1 MPVCLLEE
9 LFDRNAEYEY
19 NADPSKQAENAVA
32 SLPESPPDDE
42 TIVPEEEEILINEE
56 PIFIEKDLERH
67 EDEDTTTWL
76 KRINLMASSARATKP
91 AASTKATYTP
101 PQAPNPEKI
110 KISQST
116 PTLDR
121 HGNDARNVAASSITL
136 YRVQNE
142 KWTLYRQEDRE
153 GHKADHSEIH

>member
-1 MPVCLLEE
+1 MSLTLFESSMPVHSLEE
-9 LFDRNAEYEY
+9 SFDRNVEYEY
-19 NADPSKQAENAVA
+19 NADPSEQAENAVA

-42 TIVPEEEEILINEE
+42 TVDPEEEEILINEE

-101 PQAPNPEKI
+101 PQAPNPKKI

-116 PTLDR
+116 PTSTSMAMMQDIMQ
-121 HGNDARNVAASSITL
+121 VAVLHFI
-136 YRVQNE
+136 E
-142 KWTLYRQEDRE
+142 FIMKF
-153 GHKADHSEIH
+153 